1 LTAQNAPFVLARIL
15 HISEKLFFPAG
26 TPYISFMLESPNELQ
41 IARCVR
47 NKSPT
52 FIAHTI
58 LMLLA
63 DRYRR
68 KAHTVAWYDSPDDEP
83 RNLPFALK
91 NPFGKRNPKGSTRS
105 NNDQHLQETGVVDL
119 KRLTPIRTD
128 GQDYRSTTSLDR
140 IREWGIDEQKQHSA
154 TTPNRATTPNVDSA
168 HDVRNENFKIPRPHS
183 PLNADYT
190 ADKVERVQEQRVND
204 PNSSETAVAHE
215 FVGKSPL
222 DKNHE
227 GMYQR
232 NRGTVAKIAAKFHKK
247 SEYTEDEDRYGDST
261 SEDQVPLDVEKG
273 SAKPTLSFKVLRMS
287 LMQKKGDSQGV
298 SEIRE
303 SNLDIADKHFELRV
317 EGRRAVAC
325 LSLDVSQA
333 RVASFGR
340 SPLSKLKVL

>member
-1 LTAQNAPFVLARIL
+1 LTTQNAPFVLARIL

-47 NKSPT
+47 NNSPAI
-52 FIAHTI
+52 IAHTI

-68 KAHTVAWYDSPDDEP
+68 KAHQAAWYDSPNDKP
-83 RNLPFALK
+83 SNLPVPLR
-91 NPFGKRNPKGSTRS
+91 NPFGKRNPRGSTRS
-105 NNDQHLQETGVVDL
+105 NNDQHVQETGDVDL
-119 KRLTPIRTD
+119 KKLTPIRTD
-128 GQDYRSTTSLDR
+128 GQDYRSTTPLER
-140 IREWGIDEQKQHSA
+140 QQELGAIDERKQRS
-154 TTPNRATTPNVDSA
+154 ATTPNVDSA
-168 HDVRNENFKIPRPHS
+168 HDVRNENFKIPRSHS

-287 LMQKKGDSQGV
+287 LVQKKGASQGV

-303 SNLDIADKHFELRV
+303 SNLDIADKHFEVLV